1 MQAVTTIFC
10 QAISFWNAGE
20 PEITLHG
27 IVSCL
32 KLLPI
37 EQGLWEWSTASTWE
51 RKVKN
56 INDLTHLLKW
66 TLLSELAYPQVFFK
80 SKER

>member
-10 QAISFWNAGE
+10 QPISFWNEEE
-20 PEITLHG
+20 PEIALHG
-27 IVSCL
+27 IVSRL

-51 RKVKN
+51 ANVKN
-56 INDLTHLLKW
+56 INNLPHLLKW
-66 TLLSELAYPQVFFK
+66 RFVTELVYIQGFF
-80 SKER
+80 